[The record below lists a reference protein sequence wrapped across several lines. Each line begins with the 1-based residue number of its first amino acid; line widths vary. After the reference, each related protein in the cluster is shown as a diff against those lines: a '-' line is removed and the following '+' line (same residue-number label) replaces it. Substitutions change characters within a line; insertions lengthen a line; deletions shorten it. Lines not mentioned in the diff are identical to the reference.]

1 MRPASVVRSAAIRP
15 SGPTSGA
22 SAQTK
27 GSSRDDIAT
36 RIGGAPLT
44 PLTFPT
50 SSQVALR
57 VVEAINAPSCQL
69 ETAARI
75 VQLEPLLAAKVVALS
90 NSALYNRSGRENTS
104 VQYAVQL
111 IGLQMLKTLAISL
124 VVRQMAAGARS
135 GRGPVASRL
144 WDHSMHVAA
153 LAYVIAKRVTGQP
166 PEAAMFAGI
175 IHELSGFCLMSVSKD
190 VLGMDDDE
198 LAHQL
203 SSNQRRDA
211 FDAAWTSE
219 GLAQRVGRPLLH
231 AMRIPQTIIDAVAT
245 TWRGE
250 LVLPPQTLGDTLMLA
265 ETLAPVRSPFEDA
278 HLADKADRAELDG
291 VIDDDLL
298 IELLEESEQILSS
311 LCGALGS

>member
-1 MRPASVVRSAAIRP
+1 MPPADIVTRPAPARIAGTTGNDRQAAPGRE
-15 SGPTSGA
+15 
-22 SAQTK
+22 
-27 GSSRDDIAT
+27 DIAA
-36 RIGGAPLT
+36 RLGGAPLT

-50 SSQVALR
+50 SAQVALR
-57 VVEAINAPSCQL
+57 VVEAISSPTCMLDN
-69 ETAARI
+69 AARI

-90 NSALYNRSGRENTS
+90 NSVLYNRSGRENTS

-124 VVRQMAAGARS
+124 VIRQMAAGAKG
-135 GRGPVASRL
+135 GRGPIATRL
-144 WDHSMHVAA
+144 WEHSMSVGS
-153 LAYVIAKRVTGQP
+153 LAYVIAKRVTGQSP
-166 PEAAMFAGI
+166 DAAMFAGI

-198 LAHQL
+198 LARHL
-203 SSNQRRDA
+203 STNPRRDA

-231 AMRIPQTIIDAVAT
+231 AMRIPQTIIDAVAA

-265 ETLAPVRSPFEDA
+265 ETLAPARSPFEDA
-278 HLADKADRAELDG
+278 HLAECAERPEVAS
-291 VIDDDLL
+291 VIDGELL
-298 IELLEESEQILSS
+298 VELLEESEQMLAS
-311 LCGALGS
+311 LFGALGD